1 MSMKVLKKQNY
12 NDVCVRVC
20 VAVSAAASESVSA
33 QRIHFSSPSTTSAC
47 EGRSRI
53 NTPVQRFCTA
63 FTRSSLTLFP
73 FLHTS
78 VHVQILQ
85 MKVNR
90 LEDLVLLKD
99 MRIQDLTQHLETYKT
114 KGKA

>member
-1 MSMKVLKKQNY
+1 MKVLKKQKY
-12 NDVCVRVC
+12 KDVCVCVRVC
-20 VAVSAAASESVSA
+20 VAVSAAAGESVSA

-63 FTRSSLTLFP
+63 FTRSSLTLFQ

-85 MKVNR
+85 IKVNR
-90 LEDLVLLKD
+90 LEHLVHLKD
-99 MRIQDLTQHLETYKT
+99 MRIQDMMQHLETYKT
-114 KGKA
+114 KGEA